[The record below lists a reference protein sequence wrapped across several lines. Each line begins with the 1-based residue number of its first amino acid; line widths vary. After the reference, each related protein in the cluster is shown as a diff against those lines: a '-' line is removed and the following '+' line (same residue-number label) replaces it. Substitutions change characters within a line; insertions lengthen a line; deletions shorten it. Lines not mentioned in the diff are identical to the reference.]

1 MTVLSVSSALIIGQ
15 QRKGSM
21 RNGHVVIGSYSSI
34 FVYSSRTSASQH
46 NRCLSWYTTALLM
59 LQVLS
64 GDRQKRW
71 RWLLAMMCY
80 RFALRISHHLAGR
93 TPDAAGNTT
102 NNSTSNSSS
111 NSNSS
116 NGSSSESSSSGS
128 SSSSSSSKHK
138 KRSASAG
145 GSSAQSDTPVTETGT
160 VQPEGALRHE
170 LQQRRRRLLYSSLE
184 LLSELADMGG
194 GRCVKP
200 NLAFSVTT
208 VSS

>member
-1 MTVLSVSSALIIGQ
+1 VGSCSIRAAQYASYLSLHA
-15 QRKGSM
+15 
-21 RNGHVVIGSYSSI
+21 
-34 FVYSSRTSASQH
+34 
-46 NRCLSWYTTALLM
+46 TALLM

-93 TPDAAGNTT
+93 TPDATGSSNTT
-102 NNSTSNSSS
+102 NTSSNSSS
-111 NSNSS
+111 TSSS
-116 NGSSSESSSSGS
+116 NTKSSSS

-138 KRSASAG
+138 KRSAAAG
-145 GSSAQSDTPVTETGT
+145 ASAQSDTPVTETDT

-194 GRCVKP
+194 GRCVK
-200 NLAFSVTT
+200 ASI
-208 VSS
+208 SIAAYM

>member
-1 MTVLSVSSALIIGQ
+1 M
-15 QRKGSM
+15 
-21 RNGHVVIGSYSSI
+21 YSS
-34 FVYSSRTSASQH
+34 STSASQYS
-46 NRCLSWYTTALLM
+46 RCLSWYTNALLI

-93 TPDAAGNTT
+93 TPDATGSSSTNT
-102 NNSTSNSSS
+102 NTSSNNSSS
-111 NSNSS
+111 TNSS
-116 NGSSSESSSSGS
+116 NSKSSSS

-138 KRSASAG
+138 KRSATAG
-145 GSSAQSDTPVTETGT
+145 GSSAHSDTPVTETGT

-194 GRCVKP
+194 GRYVNTLVILQYYVK
-200 NLAFSVTT
+200 
-208 VSS
+208 